1 MNLVFCFKQ
10 SAPVGRTALAA
21 SFFLLFV
28 GLSGC
33 GEKLPPGKT
42 KIFGTVTV
50 DGQPLTSVS
59 EGIFAIS
66 LVAREGTEIAGNRLD
81 KSNGRFDLVLSPGD
95 YIAVVT
101 ATDGFGSDG
110 YDPETGKVGKDIPPK
125 SLVPVRY
132 NTAETS
138 DAFVTVPPS
147 GGNVEVP
154 LKGK

>member
-1 MNLVFCFKQ
+1 M
-10 SAPVGRTALAA
+10 AYIA
-21 SFFLLFV
+21 SCLLLFV

-33 GEKLPPGKT
+33 GDKLPPGKT

-50 DGQPLTSVS
+50 DGQPLASVS

-66 LVAREGTEIAGNRLD
+66 LVAREGTEIAGNKLD

-95 YIAVVT
+95 YIAVIT

-110 YDPETGKVGKDIPPK
+110 YDPKTGKVGKVIPPK
-125 SLVPVRY
+125 SLIPIRY
-132 NTAETS
+132 NTAKTS